1 MSGDVGNAAREPKH
15 IDLYHTIDRLRLV
28 VGRFQDLF
36 DEMDNGPSPKNTG
49 ATVDPSSS
57 IAFQGVYDGASGR
70 IHEAS
75 DTLEKVLSE
84 LRSRLF

>member
-1 MSGDVGNAAREPKH
+1 MIGEGGNEAREPKH
-15 IDLYHTIDRLRLV
+15 TNLDHTIGRLHSV

-36 DEMDNGPSPKNTG
+36 DEMDNGPSPKNIKTTE
-49 ATVDPSSS
+49 AIAASP
-57 IAFQGVYDGASGR
+57 AFQGVYDGASGR